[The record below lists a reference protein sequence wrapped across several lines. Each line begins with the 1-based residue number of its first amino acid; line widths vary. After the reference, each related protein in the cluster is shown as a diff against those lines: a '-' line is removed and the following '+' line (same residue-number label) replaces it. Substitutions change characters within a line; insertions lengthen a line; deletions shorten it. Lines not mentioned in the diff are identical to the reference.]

1 MAQGLRRAE
10 DDRSAGG
17 AGRGGRG
24 HCRPGQHHCGLTIT
38 LAGQRQAIPAWAGPM
53 NPALITV
60 IALGVVLVV
69 AWDGFCLRDL
79 IRADPATVRYLGKGP
94 WAIICLL
101 SCPWGGLLYVIAGRG
116 GFGRVLKGRG

>member
-1 MAQGLRRAE
+1 
-10 DDRSAGG
+10 
-17 AGRGGRG
+17 
-24 HCRPGQHHCGLTIT
+24 
-38 LAGQRQAIPAWAGPM
+38 M

-79 IRADPATVRYLGKGP
+79 IRADPATVRYLGKGT

-101 SCPWGGLLYVIAGRG
+101 SCPWGGLLYVIAGGAHLQPAIPDRRIRMG
-116 GFGRVLKGRG
+116 PWWALPAT

>member
-1 MAQGLRRAE
+1 
-10 DDRSAGG
+10 
-17 AGRGGRG
+17 
-24 HCRPGQHHCGLTIT
+24 
-38 LAGQRQAIPAWAGPM
+38 M

-79 IRADPATVRYLGKGP
+79 VRADPAAVRYLGKGI

-101 SCPWGGLLYVIAGRG
+101 SCPWGGLLYVIVGRG
-116 GFGRVLKGRG
+116 GFGRVLGRGQPPGGQ

>member
-1 MAQGLRRAE
+1 V
-10 DDRSAGG
+10 
-17 AGRGGRG
+17 
-24 HCRPGQHHCGLTIT
+24 
-38 LAGQRQAIPAWAGPM
+38 

-79 IRADPATVRYLGKGP
+79 IGADPATVRYLGKGT

-101 SCPWGGLLYVIAGRG
+101 SWSWGGLLYVIAGRD
-116 GFGRVLKGRG
+116 GFGRVLKGRGRPPGGQ

>member
-1 MAQGLRRAE
+1 V
-10 DDRSAGG
+10 
-17 AGRGGRG
+17 
-24 HCRPGQHHCGLTIT
+24 
-38 LAGQRQAIPAWAGPM
+38 

-79 IRADPATVRYLGKGP
+79 IRADQATVRYLNKGA

-101 SCPWGGLLYVIAGRG
+101 SCPWGGLLYVLAGRG
-116 GFGRVLKGRG
+116 GFGRVLQGRGRQPGGQ